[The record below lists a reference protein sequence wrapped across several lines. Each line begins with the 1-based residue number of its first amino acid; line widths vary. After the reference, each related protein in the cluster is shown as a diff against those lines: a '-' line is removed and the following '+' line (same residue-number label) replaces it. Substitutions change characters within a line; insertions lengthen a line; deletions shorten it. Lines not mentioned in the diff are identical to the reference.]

1 MKDVFQFRESIVR
14 EYEQF
19 SRSFTTIAA
28 DDIREFV
35 DSEYAR
41 GRYWPEPLI
50 QINPSYKK
58 ACSVQ
63 ELVAEGIVHPACG
76 HIFKTGKPEG
86 KTRDLTLYKHQM
98 DALAIAKRNEPY
110 VVTTGTGSGKSIA
123 FFLPIVDRILRDREA
138 TGERRTRAII
148 IYPMNALANS
158 QLEELGKFLYGYP
171 ESQKPFTAARYTGQE
186 SQEDRKEIADNPPD
200 ILLTNFMM
208 LELLL
213 TRYDETDRKVIDHCR
228 GLQFLVLDELHTYRG
243 RQGADVA
250 FLVRRVRQRL
260 EAREMLC
267 IGTSATMSNTGSLQ
281 DQQATVA
288 QVSSLL
294 FGQMVPATNVVSE
307 TLAQVT
313 DHTQSRQTMLQLLPS
328 RLRDQQYQWN
338 DVDEF
343 KRDPL
348 AVWVE
353 TTLGIT
359 MDGVSAPT
367 RAVPLSMTQASERLA
382 LDAECDQ
389 STAYRALQKFLIA
402 AHSVEEADGRKPF
415 AFKLHQF
422 ISGPG
427 KVLMTLGSP
436 GERFITMT
444 AQRFAPGRNDVFL
457 YPAYFCR
464 ECGQEYHPV
473 ELEDNRWSPREIDAL
488 FPNDAEDR
496 FGFLVPDGTGF
507 DFDGSIESLPDFW
520 IEQHASGPRV
530 KKEYSKYVPTKLT
543 LDERGQGAINVDGAL
558 NEYWY
563 IPGHIRFCP
572 RCGTV
577 HEPMGKDINRLSS
590 LSGEGRSS
598 ATTMITMSVLKNL
611 FDEEPGADGLDQR
624 KMLGFTD
631 NRQDAALQSGH
642 FNDFVFLVTLRGG
655 IVGALQKNGGVLTE
669 DSLPEEVFK
678 AIGFN
683 RNDYEAKSEY
693 LNNPELFGL
702 NLSDAQRA
710 LKFVLG
716 YRVIRDFR
724 KGWRFN
730 NPSLD
735 QLGLVDIAYI
745 GMDEYV
751 QADEYFMPAH
761 DAIRAL
767 APIKRKE
774 LFTLV
779 FNEMRKNL
787 CIDSRFLDPGEQER
801 MKTKAWASLKERWSF
816 AFDEKLTVT
825 RYMVLTQLPDRL
837 NRSRLD
843 YISGGVRSRLVRV
856 IKRSLLWI
864 GSPLEGQI
872 LHRKDSEVAEIVQS
886 ILELARDY
894 GYVKEVPLDRGYSG
908 WCLQS
913 QALEWHLRAQPEV
926 YKKVSNN
933 EFFRQVYLGA
943 AATLALPTHN
953 LFEYESHE
961 HTAQVDNADRM
972 ALEARFRFT
981 QKDKAWWKEQR
992 YQGQL
997 ERLPVLF
1004 CSPTMELGVDISSLN
1019 TVYMRN
1025 VPPTPANYAQR
1036 SGRAGRSGQ
1045 PALVITYCTALSPH
1059 DQWFFANAPE
1069 MVHGVVK
1076 APTLD
1081 LSNRDLVDSHL
1092 DAIWLSCLSVKIE
1105 SSIAVLLKL
1114 DEAGYPVLPVL
1125 MDELRNPAAKER
1137 ALEQAKAIAIEL
1149 RQSLSEDGKWLTD
1162 EHIEQIIS
1170 RAPDGFDKAF
1180 ERWRNL
1186 YSATLRQMELAD
1198 AIVRGHATR
1207 PIDRDSATRRY
1218 TDAKRQLDVLLS
1230 SRATQNSDFYTYRYL
1245 AGQGFLPGYNFPRLP
1260 LMAWIPARGGRSGVD
1275 RDSGSMVSR
1284 PRFLGISEF
1293 GPRSLIYHDGRMYQ
1307 VKKAKLSSGSMIGS
1321 GDGNRLPTIHALVC
1335 PSCGHG
1341 HFGTTDEPEVVLPR
1355 CENCGAELPGS
1366 SRIADL
1372 FKIDTVET
1380 EAVERISVNDEE
1392 RQRQGYDIQTMF
1404 RLNRDESGNAE
1415 MTRSLI
1421 SLDGQ
1426 AIGDL
1431 VYSPAALL
1439 WRINRG
1445 WKRRKNKNVLGF
1457 YIDPISGWW
1466 RAEEDDENKGEGD
1479 ADAAR
1484 TKVPPQRIVP
1494 FVEDYRNILIL
1505 TLAGTP
1511 SKEAMATLQASLK
1524 RGIEQIYQI
1533 EESELAVEPLPL
1545 ESDRK
1550 RILFYE
1556 AAEGGA
1562 GVLTRLARDRDELA
1576 TVARAALRILH
1587 YRIPEHL
1594 ESVDDLMDE
1603 QGDGSRD
1610 PCVAAC
1616 YQCLLSYYNQPEHT
1630 ILDRRNPEALGILVA
1645 LSKGDVSIQTDA
1657 NAASDATEA
1666 TGRDYSA
1673 FLAFLSE
1680 KGCRRPDAFSYPF
1693 MDGKHAIDAVYKSDK
1708 LAVFFVAPPQ
1718 EAQEYLRERGYT
1730 VSVIGDTVEAWTSF
1744 LMNNTGAMPRTKEKQ
1759 S

>member
-1 MKDVFQFRESIVR
+1 MKDIFRFRDSVIQ
-14 EYEQF
+14 EYESF
-19 SRSFTTIAA
+19 SRSFTTIGAE
-28 DDIREFV
+28 DIREYV

-58 ACSVQ
+58 VSSVQ
-63 ELVAEGIVHPACG
+63 ELVAEGIIHPACG
-76 HIFKTGKPEG
+76 HIFKSGKPEG
-86 KTRDLTLYKHQM
+86 KPRDLTLYKHQM
-98 DALAIAKRNEPY
+98 DALAIAKKNEPY

-123 FFLPIVDRILRDREA
+123 FFLPIVDRILHERESG
-138 TGERRTRAII
+138 GEHRTRAII

-158 QLEELGKFLYGYP
+158 QLEELGKFLHGYP
-171 ESQKPFTAARYTGQE
+171 EGEKPFTAARYTGQE
-186 SQEDRKEIADNPPD
+186 SQEERKAVADNPPD

-250 FLVRRVRQRL
+250 LLVRRVRQRL
-260 EAREMLC
+260 EASAMLC

-288 QVSSLL
+288 RVSSLL
-294 FGQMVPATNVVSE
+294 FGQVVPAANIVSE
-307 TLAQVT
+307 TLDQVT
-313 DHTQSRQTMLQLLPS
+313 DSTQSRQTMLQLLPGQ
-328 RLRDQQYQWN
+328 LKNPTYQWAN
-338 DVDEF
+338 IEEF

-348 AVWVE
+348 AIWVE
-353 TTLGIT
+353 TTLGIE
-359 MDGVSAPT
+359 MNGVSAPA
-367 RAVPLSMTQASERLA
+367 RAKPLSMTQAAERLA
-382 LDAECDQ
+382 RDTGCEAK
-389 STAYRALQKFLIA
+389 TAYTALQSFLIA
-402 AHSVEEADGRKPF
+402 AHSVEDADGRKPF

-427 KVLMTLGSP
+427 KVLMTLESP

-444 AQRFAPGRNDVFL
+444 AQRFAPGREGIFL

-473 ELEDNRWSPREIDAL
+473 ELLDNRWSPREIDVL

-496 FGFLVPDGTGF
+496 FGFLVPSGTDF
-507 DFDGSIESLPDFW
+507 DFDGSVESLPDFW
-520 IEQHASGPRV
+520 IEQRTSGPRV
-530 KKEYSKYVPTKLT
+530 KSEYSKFVPTKLH
-543 LDERGQGAINVDGAL
+543 LDERGQGAAYANGEG
-558 NEYWY
+558 NEFWY

-572 RCGTV
+572 RCGMV

-598 ATTMITMSVLKNL
+598 ATTMITMSVLRNL
-611 FDEEPGADGLDQR
+611 FAEVPGADGLDQR

-655 IVGALQKNGGVLTE
+655 IVGALQKNGGALTE
-669 DSLPEEVFK
+669 DAMPEEVFK
-678 AIGFN
+678 AIGFD
-683 RNDYEAKSEY
+683 RNDYAAKCEY
-693 LNNPELFGL
+693 LNNPDLFGL
-702 NLSDAQRA
+702 NLAEAQRA

-716 YRVIRDFR
+716 YRIIRDFR

-735 QLGLVDIAYI
+735 QLGLVEIAYV
-745 GMDEYV
+745 GMDEYIRTE
-751 QADEYFMPAH
+751 QYFEHAH
-761 DAIRAL
+761 EAIKSL
-767 APIKRKE
+767 EPNKRKE

-779 FNEMRKNL
+779 FTEMRKNL

-801 MKTKAWASLKERWSF
+801 MKTKAWTSLKERWGF

-825 RYMVLTQLPDRL
+825 RYMILSQLPDRL
-837 NRSRLD
+837 NRSRVD
-843 YISGGVRSRLVRV
+843 YISGGVRSRLVRI
-856 IKRSLLWI
+856 IKIAPLWNGSL
-864 GSPLEGQI
+864 LEGQI
-872 LHRKDSEVAEIVQS
+872 LRWKDSDVTEIVES
-886 ILELARDY
+886 VLELARDY
-894 GYVKEVPLDRGYSG
+894 GFVKEVPLDRDFSG

-913 QALEWHLRAQPEV
+913 QALEWHLCKASELTKRAAQ
-926 YKKVSNN
+926 N
-933 EFFRQVYLGA
+933 EFFRHIYIGA
-943 AATLALPTHN
+943 AATLSLSTHN

-961 HTAQVDNADRM
+961 HTAQVDNSDRM
-972 ALEARFRFT
+972 ILEARFRFT
-981 QKDKAWWKEQR
+981 QKDKVWWKTER
-992 YQGQL
+992 YQGEL

-1045 PALVITYCTALSPH
+1045 PALVITYCTAQSPH

-1069 MVHGVVK
+1069 MVHGIVK

-1081 LSNRDLVDSHL
+1081 LSNKDLIDSHL
-1092 DAIWLSCLSVKIE
+1092 DAIWLSCLSVEIE
-1105 SSIAVLLKL
+1105 SSISLLLKL
-1114 DEAGYPVLPVL
+1114 DETGYPVAPEL
-1125 MDELRNPAAKER
+1125 MADLKDPAASKR
-1137 ALEQAKAIAIEL
+1137 ALEQAKAIAVEL
-1149 RQSLSEDGKWLTD
+1149 RKTLSGDGAWLSD
-1162 EHIEQIIS
+1162 AHIERIIAQ
-1170 RAPDGFDKAF
+1170 APESFDKAF
-1180 ERWRNL
+1180 DRWRNL
-1186 YSATLRQMELAD
+1186 YASTLRQLELAD
-1198 AIVRGHATR
+1198 AIIRGHATR
-1207 PIDRDSATRRY
+1207 PIDRDNATRRY

-1260 LMAWIPARGGRSGVD
+1260 LMAWIPARGTRAGGE

-1307 VKKAKLSSGSMIGS
+1307 VKKAKLGSGSMIGS

-1335 PSCGHG
+1335 PACGHG
-1341 HFGTTDEPEVVLPR
+1341 HFGTVDDPEVVVPR
-1355 CENCGAELPGS
+1355 CENCGAELTGNA
-1366 SRIADL
+1366 RIADL
-1372 FKIDTVET
+1372 FKIETVET

-1404 RLNRDESGNAE
+1404 RLDRDESGNADV
-1415 MTRSLI
+1415 TRSII
-1421 SLDGQ
+1421 SLDGET
-1426 AIGDL
+1426 IGDL

-1445 WKRRKNKNVLGF
+1445 WKRRKNKNILGF

-1466 RAEEDDENKGEGD
+1466 RAEEDEEGKSEGD
-1479 ADAAR
+1479 EESAR

-1524 RGIEQIYQI
+1524 RGIEQTYQI

-1545 ESDRK
+1545 ESDRR

-1562 GVLTRLARDRDELA
+1562 GVLTRLAQDRNELA
-1576 TVARAALRILH
+1576 AVARMALQIMH
-1587 YRIPEHL
+1587 YRIPERL
-1594 ESVDDLMDE
+1594 DAVEDLIDE
-1603 QGDGSRD
+1603 QEDKKRD

-1616 YQCLLSYYNQPEHT
+1616 YQCLLSYYNQPEHL
-1630 ILDRRNPEALGILVA
+1630 ILDRRNAEALGILIA
-1645 LSKGDVSIQTDA
+1645 LSRGNVSIQESQIDGGDA
-1657 NAASDATEA
+1657 GSPGNGDTELA
-1666 TGRDYSA
+1666 D
-1673 FLAFLSE
+1673 FLKE
-1680 KGCRRPDAFSYPF
+1680 KGYRRPDTFMYPF
-1693 MDGKHAIDAVYKSDK
+1693 MDGKHKADAIYKSDK
-1708 LAVFFVAPPQ
+1708 IAVFFTAPSE
-1718 EAQEYLRERGYT
+1718 EARQYLRDRGFYVAVLGENPELWNSYLSSNPGT
-1730 VSVIGDTVEAWTSF
+1730 
-1744 LMNNTGAMPRTKEKQ
+1744 LPRTKEKEQ
-1759 S
+1759 